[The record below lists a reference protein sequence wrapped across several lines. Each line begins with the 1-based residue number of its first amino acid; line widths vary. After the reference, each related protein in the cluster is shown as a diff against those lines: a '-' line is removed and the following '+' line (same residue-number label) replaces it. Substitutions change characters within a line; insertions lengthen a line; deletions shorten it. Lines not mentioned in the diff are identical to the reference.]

1 MCIVLNVDAR
11 RRNSFKK
18 QPELLKWNLLKLAE
32 AIQDAL
38 PLQKSASALE
48 DLFDAEFEK
57 RFSEKMKLKLGL
69 LQKELS
75 TDMHLI
81 RSLYDT
87 MEETGAD
94 FTNTFRCLSRVTST
108 NCASGESDEDV
119 IDYLVS
125 QCVSLQS
132 LISTCSKVVEWSQMI
147 EMSRD
152 VWRSSP
158 NVISHLEN
166 EAEKHL
172 QDDEIRKEKVRQLK
186 MLTQHE
192 KERKDRR
199 LWTNWIRTYKARLD
213 EECDQLN
220 AVNVDEVNQERVKI
234 MKANNPRFV
243 LRNYIAQSA
252 IEAAENGNFSVV
264 QDLHKR
270 LETPYSDEH
279 EGTLPRKATTDSSS
293 SSYQTPALFNMVLD
307 AHDTYSDKPPDDA
320 FNMRL
325 T

>member
-1 MCIVLNVDAR
+1 
-11 RRNSFKK
+11 
-18 QPELLKWNLLKLAE
+18 
-32 AIQDAL
+32 
-38 PLQKSASALE
+38 
-48 DLFDAEFEK
+48 
-57 RFSEKMKLKLGL
+57 
-69 LQKELS
+69 
-75 TDMHLI
+75 
-81 RSLYDT
+81 

-94 FTNTFRCLSRVTST
+94 FTNTFRCLSRVTPT

-166 EAEKHL
+166 EADKHL

-192 KERKDRR
+192 KEGKDRR

-213 EECDQLN
+213 EECDQHN
-220 AVNVDEVNQERVKI
+220 ADEVNQGRVKI

-264 QDLHKR
+264 QDLLKR

-279 EGTLPRKATTDSSS
+279 EGTLPRKATTESSS